1 MPVTINGSGS
11 IAGLAVGGLPDGSVD
26 ADTLA
31 SNAVSS
37 DKLPTSSILK
47 VFNQTLTAGASYS
60 VTNQYQAGNSIA
72 WVDTAF
78 DLTCNLSRS
87 ASNKILIMGTISIGE
102 GTGGDVHV
110 FLYKDGSVLSGAI
123 GQAVGNNTRST
134 SGLSCG
140 RSAWD
145 TQTTPV
151 FYMETAGDTSSHTYK
166 ITAMATNT
174 SIALNRQQ
182 NNNQNMD
189 NDNSHIS
196 YITAMEVKG

>member
-1 MPVTINGSGS
+1 MPVTINGNGS
-11 IAGLAVGGLPDGSVD
+11 ITGLSVGGLPDGTVD

-31 SNAVSS
+31 
-37 DKLPTSSILK
+37 
-47 VFNQTLTAGASYS
+47 AGAASGSKLTMPAGS
-60 VTNQYQAGNSIA
+60 VIQVQGGIENGQEQKLADQFTDGPEVAIQAS
-72 WVDTAF
+72 
-78 DLTCNLSRS
+78 S

-102 GTGGDVHV
+102 GSGGDVHV
-110 FLYKDGSVLSGAI
+110 FLYKDGSALSGAI
-123 GQAVGNNTRST
+123 GQAIGAATRST

-166 ITAMATNT
+166 IVAMATNT

-182 NNNQNMD
+182 NGNQNMD

>member
-1 MPVTINGSGS
+1 MPVTINGDGS

-31 SNAVSS
+31 SNAVTSA
-37 DKLPTSSILK
+37 KLASGAITSSALPAGSIIQVK
-47 VFNQTLTAGASYS
+47 GGIETNQVQYS
-60 VTNQYQAGNSIA
+60 VDQFTDGPEVAIQAS
-72 WVDTAF
+72 
-78 DLTCNLSRS
+78 S
-87 ASNKILIMGTISIGE
+87 ASNKILIMGTITIGE

-123 GQAVGNNTRST
+123 GESHSGNTRST

>member
-1 MPVTINGSGS
+1 MSVTINGNGTISGYTPTTIS
-11 IAGLAVGGLPDGSVD
+11 GQLATTNMPAGSVIQVQSGIETSQVQYV
-26 ADTLA
+26 ADQFTAGPEVTITA
-31 SNAVSS
+31 SN
-37 DKLPTSSILK
+37 
-47 VFNQTLTAGASYS
+47 
-60 VTNQYQAGNSIA
+60 
-72 WVDTAF
+72 
-78 DLTCNLSRS
+78 

-110 FLYKDGSVLSGAI
+110 FLYKDGSALSGAI

-182 NNNQNMD
+182 NGNQNMD

-196 YITAMEVKG
+196 HITAMEVKG

>member
-1 MPVTINGSGS
+1 MPVTINGDGT
-11 IAGLAVGGLPDGSVD
+11 ITGLAVGGLPDGSVD
-26 ADTLA
+26 ADTIA
-31 SNAVSS
+31 SNAVTTTKIA
-37 DKLPTSSILK
+37 DGAAVAAKLGAGSIIQ
-47 VFNQTLTAGASYS
+47 VQGGIENSQVQYSADQFTDGPEVAIQAS
-60 VTNQYQAGNSIA
+60 
-72 WVDTAF
+72 
-78 DLTCNLSRS
+78 S

-102 GTGGDVHV
+102 GSGGDVHV

-182 NNNQNMD
+182 NGNQNMD

>member
-1 MPVTINGSGS
+1 MITLHGNGTIEGIDNSNFNSSLPAGHVIQVQSGIENSQEQKLADQFTSGPEVTIQ
-11 IAGLAVGGLPDGSVD
+11 A
-26 ADTLA
+26 
-31 SNAVSS
+31 
-37 DKLPTSSILK
+37 TS
-47 VFNQTLTAGASYS
+47 T
-60 VTNQYQAGNSIA
+60 
-72 WVDTAF
+72 
-78 DLTCNLSRS
+78 
-87 ASNKILIMGTISIGE
+87 SNKILIMGTITIGE

-123 GQAVGNNTRST
+123 GQAVGGATRST

-182 NNNQNMD
+182 NGNQNMD

-196 YITAMEVKG
+196 HITAMEVKG

>member
-1 MPVTINGSGS
+1 MLTLHGNGTIEGIDNYNFNSSLPAGHVIQVQSGIEDDQVQYSADQFTSGPEVTI
-11 IAGLAVGGLPDGSVD
+11 
-26 ADTLA
+26 
-31 SNAVSS
+31 
-37 DKLPTSSILK
+37 
-47 VFNQTLTAGASYS
+47 
-60 VTNQYQAGNSIA
+60 QA
-72 WVDTAF
+72 T
-78 DLTCNLSRS
+78 S
-87 ASNKILIMGTISIGE
+87 ASNKILIMGTITIGE

-123 GQAVGNNTRST
+123 GQAVGGATRST

-151 FYMETAGDTSSHTYK
+151 FYVDSPNTTSSVTYK

-174 SIALNRQQ
+174 PIALNRQQ
-182 NNNQNMD
+182 NGNQNMD

-196 YITAMEVKG
+196 YIIAMEISA

>member
-1 MPVTINGSGS
+1 MITLHGNGTIEGIDNSNFNS
-11 IAGLAVGGLPDGSVD
+11 SLPAGHVLQVKGGIESSQVQYS
-26 ADTLA
+26 AD
-31 SNAVSS
+31 AVSDGPEVS
-37 DKLPTSSILK
+37 ITPSS
-47 VFNQTLTAGASYS
+47 T
-60 VTNQYQAGNSIA
+60 
-72 WVDTAF
+72 
-78 DLTCNLSRS
+78 
-87 ASNKILIMGTISIGE
+87 SNKILISGCISIGE
-102 GTGGDVHV
+102 GSGGDVHV

-123 GQAVGNNTRST
+123 GQAVGGATRST

-174 SIALNRQQ
+174 PIALNRQQ
-182 NNNQNMD
+182 NGNQNMD

>member
-1 MPVTINGSGS
+1 MPVTINGNGS
-11 IAGLAVGGLPDGSVD
+11 ITGLSVGGLPDGTVD

-31 SNAVSS
+31 
-37 DKLPTSSILK
+37 
-47 VFNQTLTAGASYS
+47 AGAASGSKLTMPAGS
-60 VTNQYQAGNSIA
+60 VIQVQGGIENGQEQKLADQFTDGPEVAIQAS
-72 WVDTAF
+72 
-78 DLTCNLSRS
+78 S

-102 GTGGDVHV
+102 GSGGDVHV
-110 FLYKDGSVLSGAI
+110 FLYKDGSALSGAI
-123 GQAVGNNTRST
+123 GQAIGGATRST

-166 ITAMATNT
+166 IVAMATNT

-182 NNNQNMD
+182 NGNQNMD

>member
-1 MPVTINGSGS
+1 MPVTINGDGTITGYTPPIADGS
-11 IAGLAVGGLPDGSVD
+11 ITAAK
-26 ADTLA
+26 LA
-31 SNAVSS
+31 SGAI
-37 DKLPTSSILK
+37 TSSALPAGSIIQVKGGIETSQVQYLADQFTDGPE
-47 VFNQTLTAGASYS
+47 VTITAS
-60 VTNQYQAGNSIA
+60 N
-72 WVDTAF
+72 
-78 DLTCNLSRS
+78 

-102 GTGGDVHV
+102 GSGGDVHV
-110 FLYKDGSVLSGAI
+110 FLYKDGSALSGAI

-182 NNNQNMD
+182 NGNQNMD

>member
-1 MPVTINGSGS
+1 MPVTINGDGT
-11 IAGLAVGGLPDGSVD
+11 ITGLSVGGLPDGTVD

-31 SNAVSS
+31 
-37 DKLPTSSILK
+37 
-47 VFNQTLTAGASYS
+47 AGAASGSKLTMPAGS
-60 VTNQYQAGNSIA
+60 VIQVQGGIENGQEQKLADQFTDGPEVAIQAS
-72 WVDTAF
+72 
-78 DLTCNLSRS
+78 S

-102 GTGGDVHV
+102 GSGGDVHV
-110 FLYKDGSVLSGAI
+110 FLYKDGSALSGAI
-123 GQAVGNNTRST
+123 GQAIGGATRST

-166 ITAMATNT
+166 IVAMATNT

-182 NNNQNMD
+182 NGNQNMD

>member
-1 MPVTINGSGS
+1 MITLHANGTIEGIDNSNFNSSLPAGHVIQVQSGIEDDQVQYSADQFTSGPEVTI
-11 IAGLAVGGLPDGSVD
+11 
-26 ADTLA
+26 
-31 SNAVSS
+31 
-37 DKLPTSSILK
+37 
-47 VFNQTLTAGASYS
+47 
-60 VTNQYQAGNSIA
+60 QA
-72 WVDTAF
+72 T
-78 DLTCNLSRS
+78 S
-87 ASNKILIMGTISIGE
+87 ASNKILIMGTITIGE

-182 NNNQNMD
+182 NGYQNMD

>member
-1 MPVTINGSGS
+1 MPVTINGNGS
-11 IAGLAVGGLPDGSVD
+11 ITGLAVGGLPDGSVD

-31 SNAVSS
+31 SNAVTSA
-37 DKLPTSSILK
+37 KLASGAITSSALPAGSIIQVK
-47 VFNQTLTAGASYS
+47 GGIETSQVQYSADQFTDGPEVTITAS
-60 VTNQYQAGNSIA
+60 N
-72 WVDTAF
+72 
-78 DLTCNLSRS
+78 

-102 GTGGDVHV
+102 GSGGDVHV
-110 FLYKDGSVLSGAI
+110 FLYKDGSVLPGAI

-174 SIALNRQQ
+174 PIALNRQQ
-182 NNNQNMD
+182 NGNQNMD

>member
-1 MPVTINGSGS
+1 MLFDNSNFNSSLP
-11 IAGLAVGGLPDGSVD
+11 AGHVLQVKGGIESSQVQYS
-26 ADTLA
+26 AD
-31 SNAVSS
+31 AVSDGPEVS
-37 DKLPTSSILK
+37 ITPSS
-47 VFNQTLTAGASYS
+47 T
-60 VTNQYQAGNSIA
+60 
-72 WVDTAF
+72 
-78 DLTCNLSRS
+78 
-87 ASNKILIMGTISIGE
+87 SNKILISGCISIGE
-102 GTGGDVHV
+102 GSGGDVHV
-110 FLYKDGSVLSGAI
+110 FLYKDGSVLPGAI

-182 NNNQNMD
+182 NGNQNMD

>member
-1 MPVTINGSGS
+1 MITLHGNGTIEGINNSNFNSSLPAGHVIQVQSGIEDDQVQYSADQFTSGPEVTI
-11 IAGLAVGGLPDGSVD
+11 
-26 ADTLA
+26 
-31 SNAVSS
+31 
-37 DKLPTSSILK
+37 
-47 VFNQTLTAGASYS
+47 
-60 VTNQYQAGNSIA
+60 QA
-72 WVDTAF
+72 T
-78 DLTCNLSRS
+78 S
-87 ASNKILIMGTISIGE
+87 ASNKILIMGTITIGE

-123 GQAVGNNTRST
+123 GQAVGNNTRSI

-182 NNNQNMD
+182 NGNQNMD

>member
-1 MPVTINGSGS
+1 MPITINGDGTITGYTPPIADGS
-11 IAGLAVGGLPDGSVD
+11 ITAAK
-26 ADTLA
+26 LA
-31 SNAVSS
+31 SGAI
-37 DKLPTSSILK
+37 TSSALPAGSIIQVKGGIETSQVQYLADQFTDGPE
-47 VFNQTLTAGASYS
+47 VTITAS
-60 VTNQYQAGNSIA
+60 N
-72 WVDTAF
+72 
-78 DLTCNLSRS
+78 

-102 GTGGDVHV
+102 GSGGDVHV
-110 FLYKDGSVLSGAI
+110 FLYKDGSALSGAI

-182 NNNQNMD
+182 NGNQNMD

>member
-1 MPVTINGSGS
+1 MITLHGNGTIEGIANSNFNSSLPAGHVIQVQSGIEDDQVQYSADQFTSGPEVTI
-11 IAGLAVGGLPDGSVD
+11 
-26 ADTLA
+26 
-31 SNAVSS
+31 
-37 DKLPTSSILK
+37 
-47 VFNQTLTAGASYS
+47 
-60 VTNQYQAGNSIA
+60 QA
-72 WVDTAF
+72 T
-78 DLTCNLSRS
+78 S
-87 ASNKILIMGTISIGE
+87 ASNKILIMGTITIGE